1 MKRIVVPVCKPA
13 WAAGLLA
20 LTSIVA
26 LAADIDPLTTRWTFG
41 AHEPYTMYR
50 RVGRHCTGGID
61 GNAQWVQEWLN
72 WFDEKS
78 PEVMEELGLNF
89 LHSRFYKGMGW
100 EVEKKDFPN
109 VQKFVR
115 NCHAHGVKALAY
127 VQFCTL
133 YPEVMRAEIP
143 DIDSWAGVDY
153 MGRKNLY
160 GGYNGQYFR
169 WAPCLT
175 CKEWAATPASSSTWR
190 PGRATLAAERAH

>member
-1 MKRIVVPVCKPA
+1 MKRMNIPVCKPA
-13 WAAGLLA
+13 WAVGLLA

-26 LAADIDPLTTRWTFG
+26 LAVDIDPLTTRWTFG

-100 EVEKKDFPN
+100 EE
-109 VQKFVR
+109 VR
-115 NCHAHGVKALAY
+115 
-127 VQFCTL
+127 
-133 YPEVMRAEIP
+133 
-143 DIDSWAGVDY
+143 
-153 MGRKNLY
+153 
-160 GGYNGQYFR
+160 
-169 WAPCLT
+169 
-175 CKEWAATPASSSTWR
+175 
-190 PGRATLAAERAH
+190 